1 MANERRQHNGRLIPA
16 SAEAPDVATC
26 PACGGEVRKRKRADS
41 GSTTWF
47 YRHRTG
53 SDSCPGRYRPVAE
66 G

>member
-1 MANERRQHNGRLIPA
+1 MRDAQHNRNLIPA
-16 SAEAPDVATC
+16 SAASPDVAQC
-26 PACGGEVRKRKRADS
+26 PACGGEVRKRKRTDS

-53 SDSCPGRYRPVAE
+53 PDDCPRRYRPVAD